1 MTFGGVLRSCIVG
14 GSGKDFLQS
23 AVAGLGGDYK
33 DGLLVIILQA
43 YMFILWVFL
52 YLCFVL
58 QFKKLQH
65 LKNVH

>member
-1 MTFGGVLRSCIVG
+1 MGGGMRELSRTISH
-14 GSGKDFLQS
+14 L
-23 AVAGLGGDYK
+23 GLGGDYK
-33 DGLLVIILQA
+33 DGLLVIIL

-65 LKNVH
+65 F